1 MLNDNKKPEDAEAE
15 MDFLWLKCHKV
26 SSAKKSHHVPSS
38 KTLTYTLL
46 QGVTVQT
53 IRQQYMARNFQT
65 EEVLLKFDNRF
76 LDDPTPMRELNDHG
90 DNVIAMEAVKRSDL
104 PARAPRQ
111 PLQPSN
117 AQIPAKPASPASE
130 TVKSESHYASP
141 YAPRTGT
148 PASLN
153 TPGSMLSN
161 SSRGLRMDQSGY
173 NMLANRLPSKSPL
186 LERSQN
192 PQRDDEARQEVL
204 RHLPNGVHGWNEA
217 MDAAVAKARTIMAKN
232 PVQNVENLPAP
243 LKPNLTALAQHDSAL
258 REQFKQQFPWK
269 SDGMIPIADETS
281 LD

>member
-1 MLNDNKKPEDAEAE
+1 MEE
-15 MDFLWLKCHKV
+15 V
-26 SSAKKSHHVPSS
+26 SSCPFI
-38 KTLTYTLL
+38 KTLTDTLL
-46 QGVTVQT
+46 QGIAVQT

-76 LDDPTPMRELNDHG
+76 LDDPTLMRELNDHG
-90 DNVIAMEAVKRSDL
+90 DNLIAMEAVKRSDL

-111 PLQPSN
+111 PLLPSN
-117 AQIPAKPASPASE
+117 AQIPAKPALPAPE
-130 TVKSESHYASP
+130 PVKPSRESASHYKSP
-141 YAPRTGT
+141 YAPGIGT

-161 SSRGLRMDQSGY
+161 SNRGLRMDQSGF
-173 NMLANRLPSKSPL
+173 NMLANRLSSKSPL

-192 PQRDDEARQEVL
+192 PQRDDEGRQM
-204 RHLPNGVHGWNEA
+204 RHHPTGVHGWNEA
-217 MDAAVAKARTIMAKN
+217 MHAAVVKARTIMAKD

-243 LKPNLTALAQHDSAL
+243 MKPNLTALAQHDSAL

-269 SDGMIPIADETS
+269 SDGMIPIADENR